1 MEQELLKQK
10 VGQKAGFSP
19 ETSRDFND
27 LSQLIQ
33 EATGEYLSPTT
44 LKRIWGYLE
53 KEQVQTR
60 RHTHDV
66 LARYLGFNNYRSF
79 IETIQEEQ
87 GVQSMILA
95 NNKVTPEDLS
105 IGQQLCITWL
115 PDRRVVVEHLGEG
128 RFTVHEV
135 ENAKLTVGDTFTCHL
150 LLQNEPLYLD
160 NVSHQDT
167 VFPAYIAGKING
179 VKIYKMEVVG

>member
-19 ETSRDFND
+19 ETSRDFDD

-44 LKRIWGYLE
+44 LKRIWGYLQN
-53 KEQVQTR
+53 EQVQTR
-60 RHTHDV
+60 RHTNDV
-66 LARYLGFNNYRSF
+66 LARYVGFTNYRTF
-79 IETIQEEQ
+79 VDEIAKKQ

-95 NNKVTPEDLS
+95 NNKVTSDELS
-105 IGQQLCITWL
+105 IGQRLCITWL
-115 PDRRVVVEHLGEG
+115 PDRRIVVDHLGDGHFLVSEA
-128 RFTVHEV
+128 

-150 LLQNEPLYLD
+150 MIQDEPLYID
-160 NVSHQDT
+160 NVAHQGT
-167 VFPAYIAGKING
+167 IFPAYIAGKIDG
-179 VKIYKMEVVG
+179 VKIYKVEE